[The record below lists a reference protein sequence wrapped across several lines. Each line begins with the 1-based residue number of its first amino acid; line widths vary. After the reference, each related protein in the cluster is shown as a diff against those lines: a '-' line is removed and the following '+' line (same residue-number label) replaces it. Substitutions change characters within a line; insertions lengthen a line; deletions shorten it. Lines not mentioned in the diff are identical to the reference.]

1 MRYLAK
7 TIADYIFEASKKP
20 GTYKFIMPSYPSGVL
35 VDIGNILEKS
45 FGNVLEL
52 KVKFLYGIA
61 YRLGQ
66 RWKSTAAKWTV
77 YYSSRELL
85 HRKRQASKQ
94 VADRIWASGTRC
106 NQKRC

>member
-66 RWKSTAAKWTV
+66 RWKSTALGI
-77 YYSSRELL
+77 SSNSNCIGSVELIMADL
-85 HRKRQASKQ
+85 TLCASKDISL
-94 VADRIWASGTRC
+94 VFRL
-106 NQKRC
+106 